1 MSTPPGLGILSVG
14 ACWST
19 KRRSDSTCCGAL
31 GDCFGCRGGPGAWLF
46 FTLAFGGGFE
56 CRVSAAGGGFRGI
69 AGAGDGAGAG
79 DFCLESV
86 LMSASE
92 GGGSGAGSTAGGAAG
107 DDAGAGDFCST
118 AEGVGAEGVGVDAAA
133 ASAFLSRGGGDAAA
147 ASAFFFFF
155 APLFFFFGPS
165 EPALTNTAR
174 ASRVAA
180 GRAASGEKGA
190 RHAHFV
196 SQQGAPS
203 SPHTPDEWWWGVLPS
218 WASTRIR
225 LQRASTH
232 TSIKMCRRFAI
243 GPGARSADED
253 EGAEFASSVEYWNAT
268 TLQLLNCVFVFSY
281 RVADCR
287 ETWRGKVHPNG

>member
-1 MSTPPGLGILSVG
+1 MLV
-14 ACWST
+14 
-19 KRRSDSTCCGAL
+19 
-31 GDCFGCRGGPGAWLF
+31 
-46 FTLAFGGGFE
+46 
-56 CRVSAAGGGFRGI
+56 
-69 AGAGDGAGAG
+69 
-79 DFCLESV
+79 
-86 LMSASE
+86 SASE
-92 GGGSGAGSTAGGAAG
+92 GGGSGAPGGGRSGTQGGSGAGSTAGGAAG
-107 DDAGAGDFCST
+107 DDAGAGVFCST

-203 SPHTPDEWWWGVLPS
+203 SPHTPDERWWGVLPS

-253 EGAEFASSVEYWNAT
+253 EGAEFASKV
-268 TLQLLNCVFVFSY
+268 LNVFVECNDTATVFLFFLLQ

-287 ETWRGKVHPNG
+287 GNMEMEGSSEHG